1 MFLCYTILGVV
12 LVSFICNVDQVD
24 GSSRWKGK
32 GGYQRIN
39 SKGWLDKYGKVT
51 NLNVISQVRLDS
63 CEKECSK
70 NAKCVGYTYI
80 TSRSRCDLKDKSGIV
95 GGLKELD
102 GLVSGIK
109 VNRKDDCVV
118 GDGSSYRGSTSTT
131 QKGLTCQKWSSQS
144 PNTHNYWTQDNRV
157 NRGVGDHNHCRNPD
171 GDSRPWCITATKG
184 RQWWDYCDIPTCQTG
199 PTGPGHQCPAG
210 LSKDA
215 LGPFFIPNTFLPLF
229 GDIAPPNQV
238 DLYVEGVVYDSSCR
252 PVPGAKV
259 EVWHASPH
267 KDGTAF
273 YSCRPTPLTCTGQP
287 CTQDVC
293 AHRCIP
299 GLCKGPRPDN
309 RCSIGDQIDLWDE
322 SKLTE
327 KLWYRGLDYTDKAG
341 HYWYN
346 TSFPGT
352 YKVRPVP
359 HIHYKVT
366 YPGGKEMVTQLYFEG
381 HNSDREQRNQVK
393 EVVPVVPGFGRVTF
407 HIYPE
412 NFENLRIA
420 SCPFN
425 RSQQP

>member
-12 LVSFICNVDQVD
+12 LVSFICNVGQVD

-32 GGYQRIN
+32 GGCSCSDYKNDFGFGQCKKKSSR
-39 SKGWLDKYGKVT
+39 LGKVACYV
-51 NLNVISQVRLDS
+51 NLPTTCTDKIP
-63 CEKECSK
+63 SK
-70 NAKCVGYTYI
+70 TDRGKWLSHEACLTDVDN
-80 TSRSRCDLKDKSGIV
+80 
-95 GGLKELD
+95 
-102 GLVSGIK
+102 
-109 VNRKDDCVV
+109 CVV

-131 QKGLTCQKWSSQS
+131 QDGVPCQKWSSQS
-144 PNTHNYWTQDNRV
+144 PNAHNYWTLDNRV

-171 GDSRPWCITATKG
+171 RDSRPWCITATPGKV
-184 RQWWDYCDIPTCQTG
+184 WDYCDIPTCQTG
-199 PTGPGHQCPAG
+199 PSVQCPAG
-210 LSKDA
+210 LKEDA
-215 LGPFFIPNTFLPLF
+215 LGPFFIPNTILPLF
-229 GDIAPPNQV
+229 GDIAPPNEV
-238 DLYVEGVVYDSSCR
+238 DLRVEGVVYDSSCR

>member
-12 LVSFICNVDQVD
+12 LVSFICNVGQVD
-24 GSSRWKGK
+24 GSSRWKWK
-32 GGYQRIN
+32 GGYQREN
-39 SKGWLDKYGKVT
+39 SKGWLDNFGKVT
-51 NLNVISQVRLDS
+51 NLNVISQVTLDS
-63 CEKECSK
+63 CEEECSK

-80 TSRSRCDLKDKSGIV
+80 TSRSRCDLKDESGIA
-95 GGLKELD
+95 GGLKEFNGL
-102 GLVSGIK
+102 GLVAGKKLKKGCSCTDY
-109 VNRKDDCVV
+109 VNKNGYGQCKKSHPKQFYNEVSCYVNLPTTCTDIIQSRTD
-118 GDGSSYRGSTSTT
+118 RG
-131 QKGLTCQKWSSQS
+131 KWLSHEACLIDV
-144 PNTHNYWTQDNRV
+144 PV
-157 NRGVGDHNHCRNPD
+157 
-171 GDSRPWCITATKG
+171 
-184 RQWWDYCDIPTCQTG
+184 
-199 PTGPGHQCPAG
+199 HQCPAE
-210 LSKDA
+210 LKEDA
-215 LGPFFIPNTFLPLF
+215 LGPFFIPNTALPLF

-238 DLYVEGVVYDSSCR
+238 DLLVEGVVYDSSCK

-267 KDGTAF
+267 KDGTAY

-366 YPGGKEMVTQLYFEG
+366 YPGGEEMVTQLYFEG
-381 HNSDREQRNQVK
+381 HNSNGLRESQRNQVK
-393 EVVPVVPGFGRVTF
+393 EVVGGRVTF

-412 NFENLRIA
+412 NFENLQLA

-425 RSQQP
+425 GRRQP